1 MTRQYYGVENLGL
14 TAPQRQTLVTA
25 LQALGDNSNPNPS
38 RRNHWRI
45 RTDNDAV
52 IFEGLF
58 DDAHW
63 TVQAITNRLA
73 TIFGVDPSTII
84 ATTTSTQYGPVVTFA
99 RPAGTNRLRL
109 VAFGGLLAAY
119 NDSHAA
125 AIAYLIA
132 NSAAWGE
139 TTGS

>member
-1 MTRQYYGVENLGL
+1 MTRQYYGIENLGL
-14 TAPQRQTLVTA
+14 TAPQKQTLITA
-25 LQALGDNSNPNPS
+25 LQALGDNANLNPS

-52 IFEGLF
+52 IFEAQF
-58 DDAHW
+58 NYADW

-73 TIFGVDPSTII
+73 TIFGVDPSTIT
-84 ATTTSTQYGPVVTFA
+84 ATTSSTQYGPVVTFD

-109 VAFGGLLAAY
+109 VAFGGFLATYAE
-119 NDSHAA
+119 SHNA

-132 NSAAWGE
+132 NAAAWGDV
-139 TTGS
+139 GS